1 MENLKEK
8 LSLKG
13 SLDYIF
19 FANPVLAG
27 GLVIGELAA
36 GAANLQSGVALAIT
50 FLFVTMPVLLFAAAV
65 GKFLPKWS
73 RIMVYMLI
81 SGAMLLPSYFACRSI
96 SATVLD
102 SVGIYLPLLA
112 VSTVPALYS
121 MQVSE
126 KHDLPKA
133 FFDGLFISLGF
144 GLAAVFLGGIREII
158 GFGSLWGVKFS
169 ENSFSAVRLP
179 FWGFILLGF
188 MAAGVSAVRAL
199 LKKPDY
205 EEPVSEGEAE

>member
-13 SLDYIF
+13 SLDHIF
-19 FANPVLAG
+19 FSNPVLAG
-27 GLVIGELAA
+27 GLVIGQLAA
-36 GAANLQSGVALAIT
+36 GATSLQNGVALTIT
-50 FLFVTMPVLLFAAAV
+50 FLFVTLPVLLFAAAC
-65 GKFLPKWS
+65 GKALPKWS

-81 SGAMLLPSYFACRSI
+81 SGAMLYPSYLVCRSI
-96 SATVLD
+96 SPTVLD

-112 VSTVPALYS
+112 VSTVPAVYS

-126 KHDLPKA
+126 KHKVLKA
-133 FFDGLFISLGF
+133 LFDGVFLTLGF
-144 GLAAVFLGGIREII
+144 GLAAAFLGGIREII
-158 GFGSLWGVKFS
+158 SLGSLWGVKFT
-169 ENSFSAVRLP
+169 ENSFPAVRLP

-188 MAAGVSAVRAL
+188 MAAGVNVVRIL

-205 EEPVSEGEAE
+205 EAPASEEEVL